1 VTELYP
7 EIEPY
12 DRGMLDVGEGNLV
25 YWDACG
31 NPSGRPAVV
40 IHAAWLP
47 RAKDVEDLAT
57 VRANK
62 NTLRKLPGQK

>member
-1 VTELYP
+1 MTELYP

-25 YWDACG
+25 YWEACG

-40 IHAAWLP
+40 IHDALSRPDSRNQLTA
-47 RAKDVEDLAT
+47 
-57 VRANK
+57 
-62 NTLRKLPGQK
+62 